1 MCAATTTGRR
11 KEESTEGL
19 AEELL
24 ALVGREADAVLGELA
39 PEEALLGHLGVVV
52 RVASLGHAP
61 LLSPIDVKVFALPL
75 VLSRSR
81 RHLLR
86 WRMRRSMMVV
96 IVIVSPIQ
104 HRR

>member
-1 MCAATTTGRR
+1 LQQHQEE
-11 KEESTEGL
+11 EESTEGL

-24 ALVGREADAVLGELA
+24 ALVGGEADAMLGELA

-61 LLSPIDVKVFALPL
+61 LLSPVDVKVFALPL
-75 VLSRSR
+75 VLGRSR
-81 RHLLR
+81 QHRHLLR
-86 WRMRRSMMVV
+86 WSRSMMVV

>member
-1 MCAATTTGRR
+1 M
-11 KEESTEGL
+11 
-19 AEELL
+19 
-24 ALVGREADAVLGELA
+24 LGELA

-61 LLSPIDVKVFALPL
+61 LLSPVDVKVFALPL
-75 VLSRSR
+75 VLGRSSRH

-86 WRMRRSMMVV
+86 WRMHRSMMVV
-96 IVIVSPIQ
+96 IVIVSPMQ